1 MFPQDLESQ
10 LKAAGED
17 SEDLNKARDAVKQ
30 LEAKVTES
38 EDAIKALKTDKE
50 DFEAKLKE

>member
-17 SEDLNKARDAVKQ
+17 SEDLNKARDAVRQ

-38 EDAIKALKTDKE
+38 EAEIKALKAEKE